1 MFPEDEGRRLASLLR
16 GVSDPIVV
24 GLPRSGVPIAA
35 QVAFELGAPLDVLIV
50 DKLRAPSK
58 PELAIGAIAEEGT
71 CLVNQPLVGIL
82 GVSPE
87 ELSHVK
93 ARARDDLARDVLRI
107 RASRPALCVEGKA
120 VILVDD
126 DLVTGATAATAAR
139 VLKNRG
145 ARHLILAAL
154 RATPES
160 LETVNSEID
169 QLVLLQP
176 ATTERFPVHPRAS
189 DDEVIR
195 LLSGGRRATGS

>member
-1 MFPEDEGRRLASLLR
+1 MFAQDEGRQLAALLR
-16 GVSDPIVV
+16 GVLDPVVV

-35 QVAFELGAPLDVLIV
+35 QVARELGAPLDVLIV
-50 DKLRAPSK
+50 DKLRAPGK

-71 CLVNQPLVGIL
+71 CLVNQPLVGML

-107 RASRPALCVEGKA
+107 RAASPALCVEGRA
-120 VILVDD
+120 VILIDD

-139 VLKNRG
+139 VLKGRG
-145 ARHLILAAL
+145 ARYVILAAPS
-154 RATPES
+154 ATPEAV
-160 LETVNSEID
+160 ETVSSEVD
-169 QLVLLQP
+169 QLVLLEP
-176 ATTERFPVHPRAS
+176 ATAERHPQHPRTS

-195 LLSGGRRATGS
+195 LLSASRGPVRS